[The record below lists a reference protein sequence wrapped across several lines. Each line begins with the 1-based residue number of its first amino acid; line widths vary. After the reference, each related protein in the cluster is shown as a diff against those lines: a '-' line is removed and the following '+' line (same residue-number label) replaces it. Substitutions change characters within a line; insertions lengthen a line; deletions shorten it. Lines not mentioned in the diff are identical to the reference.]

1 MDIWEIKM
9 VHKMTLW
16 GRLNGSID
24 YLVMKYGTMVD
35 NAKTMSEKMEIEREF
50 KVTMACHNIVV
61 D

>member
-1 MDIWEIKM
+1 MDTWEIKM
-9 VHKMTLW
+9 VNKMTLW

-35 NAKTMSEKMEIEREF
+35 NASTMKEKIEIEKEF
-50 KVTMACHNIVV
+50 RITMFCHGIVV

>member
-1 MDIWEIKM
+1 MDTWEIKM
-9 VHKMTLW
+9 VNKMVLW

-35 NAKTMSEKMEIEREF
+35 KAKTMNEKMEIEREF
-50 KVTMACHNIVV
+50 RITMFCHNIVV